1 MTMKWVEDYKVKF
14 HDTNSNEVLGVS
26 NILKFMQETAM
37 LHMKGTRPSYEDLI
51 NEGKA
56 LILSSIRINMYTPI
70 YAYDEIKVKTWACGS
85 RGFTTTRSFEI
96 YKGDELAA
104 EANTIWALVSTA
116 DKKLLRLSEVDFSNY
131 EEEPALVLDQPA
143 KVRIPSEMKLNL
155 VGEYT
160 VRYSDTDLN
169 GHMNNTNY
177 PDLFFNC
184 LPKPESKMVKSLAIS
199 FVNEAKIGDLVKIY
213 MAKSDGKYFM
223 RSIHEDSRVNAEAEF
238 IVENMD

>member
-1 MTMKWVEDYKVKF
+1 MKWIENYKVKF
-14 HDTNSNEVLGVS
+14 HDTNSNEILGVS
-26 NILKFMQETAM
+26 GILKFMQESGM
-37 LHMKGTRPSYEDLI
+37 LHMKNVRPSYEDLI

-56 LILSSIRINMYTPI
+56 LILSSIRINVYTPI

-96 YKGDELAA
+96 QKGNEVVA
-104 EANTIWALVSTA
+104 EANSIWALVSTT
-116 DKKLLRLSEVDFSNY
+116 DKKLIRLSEVDFSNY
-131 EEEPALVLDQPA
+131 EEEPPLALEQPA
-143 KVRIPSEMKLNL
+143 KVRIPNEMKLNL
-155 VGEYT
+155 VGEYS

-184 LPKPESKMVKSLAIS
+184 LPNPESKMVKSMAIS
-199 FVNEAKIGDLVKIY
+199 FVNEAKIGELVKIY

-223 RSIHEDSRVNAEAEF
+223 RSVHEDGRVNAEAEF
-238 IVENMD
+238 TTENME

>member
-1 MTMKWVEDYKVKF
+1 MKWLESYKVKF
-14 HDTNSNEVLGVS
+14 HDTNSNEILGIS
-26 NILKFMQETAM
+26 NVLKFMQETAM
-37 LHMKGTRPSYEDLI
+37 LHMKNTRPSYEDLI

-70 YAYDEIKVKTWACGS
+70 YAYDNIDVKTWACGS

-96 YKGDELAA
+96 YKGDALAY
-104 EANTIWALVSTA
+104 ESNSVWALVSTT

-131 EEEPALVLDQPA
+131 EEEPPLVLEQPA
-143 KVRIPSEMKLNL
+143 KVRISNEMKLNL

-184 LPKPESKMVKSLAIS
+184 LPNPESKLVKSLAIS
-199 FVNEAKIGDLVKIY
+199 FVNEAKIGDNLRIY

-223 RSIHEDSRVNAEAEF
+223 RSLHEDSRVNAEAEF
-238 IVENMD
+238 TIENME

>member
-1 MTMKWVEDYKVKF
+1 MKWSEDYKIKF
-14 HDTNSNEVLGVS
+14 HDTNSNEILGPSGVL
-26 NILKFMQETAM
+26 KYMQESAM
-37 LHMKGTRPSYEDLI
+37 LHMKNVRPSYNDLI

-70 YAYDEIKVKTWACGS
+70 YAYDEIKVNTWACSS

-96 YKGDELAA
+96 CKGDEVVA
-104 EANTIWALVSTA
+104 EANSIWALVSTT
-116 DKKLLRLSEVDFSNY
+116 DKKLIKISEVDFSNY
-131 EEEPALVLDQPA
+131 GLLPAVELDQAA

-184 LPKPESKMVKSLAIS
+184 LPKPETKLIKSLAIS
-199 FVNEAKIGDLVKIY
+199 FLNEAKVGDLLKIY
-213 MAKSDGKYFM
+213 MAKCDGKYFM
-223 RSIHEDSRVNAEAEF
+223 RSVHEDSRINAEAEF
-238 IVENMD
+238 LLENME